1 MDTDSGGIAPAPHGR
16 VSSRASS
23 ALAALS
29 ILVVLLYLVWRFIWQ
44 CRKHGTRSNA
54 TGGAT
59 SSAVLPASGRGG
71 GLRTASRN
79 DGIAALALGVGAR
92 GHGTQRRGRQGR
104 VRGVPCGARG
114 RRGRYAARAGLRSR
128 VPRGVHP
135 GVVPSEHD
143 VPALPRRRTAE
154 CSTVRH
160 QRVTVPSTILS
171 PPCGT
176 LATTRRV
183 ALRIVD

>member
-1 MDTDSGGIAPAPHGR
+1 MALHLAVQEARNQKQRHRRSHLVR
-16 VSSRASS
+16 S
-23 ALAALS
+23 A
-29 ILVVLLYLVWRFIWQ
+29 
-44 CRKHGTRSNA
+44 
-54 TGGAT
+54 
-59 SSAVLPASGRGG
+59 AVLPASGRGG